1 MRASTSWFSVCFSLC
16 LLLLSTLPTFGFLYP
31 VVFGSGGL
39 FAMASSTLNHAT
51 TATEQVK
58 TTNPTQ
64 YYASHGHN
72 HDSALHA
79 KSDHQTSS
87 GDIHETW
94 SSRNRSKRG
103 LLSSFYI
110 DEYNLLWSPK
120 ARKKF
125 TVGSMTLFLAH
136 IVGRKIMTLDLPN
149 FDFYASYSPVGIAAS
164 VMSNIILPL
173 LASACCSLQLIL
185 NIFTMGC
192 AGFNTVLG
200 PVRPYFVSLLL
211 YLTVISRR
219 TTPGTWNF
227 WATTTLR
234 WTLTLLP
241 EILHIWNNRSFF
253 KSPQP
258 VSNSNLLIAD
268 VKLDIPTMG
277 CVACINSIDHAI
289 RQANGVESVSASLN
303 PLGMKG
309 GQAEVRLKG
318 NTEEEIYGIVRS
330 LTAAVEKAGF
340 PDTTADNVQ
349 IKRRS

>member
-1 MRASTSWFSVCFSLC
+1 MHATSFWFFCFSLS
-16 LLLLSTLPTFGFLYP
+16 LLLSSLPTLGFLYP
-31 VVFGSGGL
+31 VVVVGGGW
-39 FAMASSTLNHAT
+39 FTMASGVTLKHAT
-51 TATEQVK
+51 AKEQSK
-58 TTNPTQ
+58 TDPTQ
-64 YYASHGHN
+64 YYVSHQHN
-72 HDSALHA
+72 HDSAALQA
-79 KSDHQTSS
+79 KSDQQRLSDDISDTSS
-87 GDIHETW
+87 K
-94 SSRNRSKRG
+94 NLSKRG

-125 TVGSMTLFLAH
+125 TVGSITLFLAH
-136 IVGRKIMTLDLPN
+136 IVGRKIMTLNLPSY
-149 FDFYASYSPVGIAAS
+149 DFYASYSPVGIAAS

-185 NIFTMGC
+185 NIFTVGC

-219 TTPGTWNF
+219 TAASDWNF

-241 EILHIWNNRSFF
+241 EILDIWNNRNWF
-253 KSPQP
+253 KSPQRE
-258 VSNSNLLIAD
+258 VSNNNLLVAD

-277 CVACINSIDHAI
+277 CVACINSIDQAI
-289 RQANGVESVSASLN
+289 RQTNGVESASSSLN

-309 GQAEVRLKG
+309 GQAEVRLTG
-318 NTEEEIYGIVRS
+318 NTEEEIYDIVRS

-340 PDTTADNVQ
+340 PDSKADTVH
-349 IKRRS
+349 IKQRS